1 MNRNLFILIVLALTL
16 IATSTWSIISY
27 PRAKTVGR
35 LKYPP
40 GQRMVA
46 DRKRP
51 GVALPAGAE
60 VDSQTLRLDLLEERF
75 PRFDGY
81 RRNIFQP
88 IFEDRETVMARKAAE
103 AAARAAA
110 EAKRALLLRQAV
122 KPPPQP
128 SRMQR
133 ELASFR
139 FNGFVLN
146 DGGQTV
152 FLSKGDEVLVLR
164 QGDSF
169 AGKYV
174 AASITDQAL
183 TIKATDTGE
192 EIIIPVSDGRPV
204 RR

>member
-1 MNRNLFILIVLALTL
+1 MNRKLVILIVLALTL

-40 GQRMVA
+40 GQRTVA
-46 DRKRP
+46 DKKRKSAARLS
-51 GVALPAGAE
+51 GTE
-60 VDSQTLRLDLLEERF
+60 VDSQTLRLDLLQERF

-103 AAARAAA
+103 AAAKAAA
-110 EAKRALLLRQAV
+110 EAKRALLLRKAV

-133 ELASFR
+133 ELASFKY
-139 FNGFVLN
+139 NGFVLN
-146 DGGQTV
+146 DGRKTV
-152 FLSKGDEVLVLR
+152 FLSKGEEVLVLR

-174 AASITDQAL
+174 AASITDQLL

-192 EIIIPVSDGRPV
+192 EIIIPVSDDRPV
-204 RR
+204 QR